1 MGRKDDP
8 HGLRSQDM
16 VLIAEDPTEL
26 GKKPFI
32 FFAPSTRTNLQKK
45 LKLQDLVTL
54 NGLKAVKNRF

>member
-1 MGRKDDP
+1 
-8 HGLRSQDM
+8 M